1 MPKVTG
7 RTRVPDRLC
16 LLGLGAMKDIN
27 DLLLEKEAELQQ
39 LEKEIK
45 ALRLAASLL
54 NEKGSSSAAGIVA
67 VASPKIPA
75 SAPASEERT
84 SEITV
89 SGAPTSRQFP

>member
-1 MPKVTG
+1 
-7 RTRVPDRLC
+7 
-16 LLGLGAMKDIN
+16 MKDIN

-39 LEKEIK
+39 LEKEIQ

-75 SAPASEERT
+75 SAPSSEERT